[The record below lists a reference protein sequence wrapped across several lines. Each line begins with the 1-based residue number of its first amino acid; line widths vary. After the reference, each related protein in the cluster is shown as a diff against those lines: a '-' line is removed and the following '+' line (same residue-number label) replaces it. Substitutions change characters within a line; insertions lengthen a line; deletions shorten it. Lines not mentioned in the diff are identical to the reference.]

1 MRIRRN
7 NNRELADD
15 VEGRKCPLPWPFELA
30 AMSLDVFFVVSK
42 FVVMLEIVFNND
54 IVLELAFNEIKSTL
68 ALKRRSSN
76 GGTQRW
82 PIRFWSSLSKRTE
95 SRDMVR
101 ASAQLRVMVSVE
113 ACIVMATAFL

>member
-1 MRIRRN
+1 
-7 NNRELADD
+7 
-15 VEGRKCPLPWPFELA
+15 
-30 AMSLDVFFVVSK
+30 
-42 FVVMLEIVFNND
+42 MLEIVFNNA
-54 IVLELAFNEIKSTL
+54 IVLELAINEIKSTL

-82 PIRFWSSLSKRTE
+82 PIRLWSSLSKRTE

-113 ACIVMATAFL
+113 ACIVMATSFL

>member
-1 MRIRRN
+1 MIFEQIKYSN
-7 NNRELADD
+7 QTD

-30 AMSLDVFFVVSK
+30 TMSLDVFFVVSK
-42 FVVMLEIVFNND
+42 FVAMLEIVFNID

-82 PIRFWSSLSKRTE
+82 PIGIWSSPSKRTK
-95 SRDMVR
+95 SRGMVR